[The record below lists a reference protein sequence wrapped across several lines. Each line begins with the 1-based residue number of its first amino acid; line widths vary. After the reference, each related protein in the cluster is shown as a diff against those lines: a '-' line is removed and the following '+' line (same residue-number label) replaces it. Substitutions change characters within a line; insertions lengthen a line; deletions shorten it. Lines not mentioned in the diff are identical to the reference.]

1 MLKKNQSAFKPFEIQ
16 RVQRF
21 VNILNNKILKL
32 IKMKKIGFLLIALI
46 MGTLVGTAQN
56 WQSATPE
63 EMAKKQTADIKEK
76 CGLNKDQEKKVYDL
90 SLKSGKEMAKMRS
103 EMQGG
108 GDRDAMRDKMTKMR
122 DEQNKEMKK
131 ILTAD
136 QYTKYEKY
144 LEERRAARQQGG
156 GNR

>member
-1 MLKKNQSAFKPFEIQ
+1 
-16 RVQRF
+16 
-21 VNILNNKILKL
+21 
-32 IKMKKIGFLLIALI
+32 MKKIRFLLIALI
-46 MGTLVGTAQN
+46 MGTTVSMAQN

-63 EMAKKQTADIKEK
+63 EMAKSQTEQIKK
-76 CGLNKDQEKKVYDL
+76 ACDLDKDQEKKVYDL

-108 GDRDAMRDKMTKMR
+108 GDRDAMREKMGKVR

-144 LEERRAARQQGG
+144 LEERRAARQGGG

>member
-1 MLKKNQSAFKPFEIQ
+1 
-16 RVQRF
+16 
-21 VNILNNKILKL
+21 
-32 IKMKKIGFLLIALI
+32 MKKIGFLLIALI
-46 MGTLVGTAQN
+46 MGTMVGTAQN
-56 WQSATPE
+56 WQNSTPE
-63 EMAKKQTADIKEK
+63 EMAKRQTDQIKEK
-76 CGLNKDQEKKVYDL
+76 CGLDKAQEKKVYDL
-90 SLKSGKEMAKMRS
+90 QLESSKKMAKMRD

-108 GDRDAMRDKMTKMR
+108 GDRDAMRDKMAKMR

>member
-1 MLKKNQSAFKPFEIQ
+1 
-16 RVQRF
+16 
-21 VNILNNKILKL
+21 
-32 IKMKKIGFLLIALI
+32 MKKIGFLLIALI

-56 WQSATPE
+56 WQNSTPE
-63 EMAKKQTADIKEK
+63 EMAKRQTDQIKEK
-76 CGLNKDQEKKVYDL
+76 CGLDKAQEKKVYDL
-90 SLKSGKEMAKMRS
+90 QLESSKKMAKMRE

-108 GDRDAMRDKMTKMR
+108 DRDGMRDKMAKMR
-122 DEQNKEMKK
+122 EDQNKEMKK

-136 QYTKYEKY
+136 QYVKYEKY